1 MKKSHVQ
8 RHRSIGAALECG
20 DADGSLGARSEF
32 IPYLHERVK
41 VIDGKMPMDMLK
53 AISN

>member
-1 MKKSHVQ
+1 LSAVTQ
-8 RHRSIGAALECG
+8 TAL
-20 DADGSLGARSEF
+20 SARGLNSF
-32 IPYLHERVK
+32 PYLHERVK